1 MSIWNRLISR
11 FGPRA
16 DMLDFAPDATPSA
29 DEWLVAFTESF
40 MRRPDAA
47 HATNTLM
54 SGLRF
59 YTAEFVA
66 GVASLPSPETRQP
79 AIGGRR
85 HMLAVGTL
93 LVVSLML
100 VGCSDGLNGTSTPV
114 KPAPTENASIQEP
127 SSSTP
132 TNSLD
137 QPTPVQTLATVTQAH
152 VSVDVG
158 GKRQPISPFIYGM
171 SFAAD
176 DVMRDANLT
185 LNRIGGNGMSRYN
198 WTLGNATNA
207 GSDYYF
213 VNKPLSDDP
222 AANVPSGFADLTVKH
237 DKSAGVETLLTVP
250 MLGYVA
256 KDDND
261 ATRSTGVP
269 SEGAGP
275 VTPGSEAIAGYD
287 PKQNQQTTSI
297 RSYARKGSPFQDPP
311 NPNADVVY
319 QDEWIAHL
327 THTFGK
333 AVAGGVRFY
342 AMDNEP
348 DLWADST
355 HVDVH
360 PVRVGY
366 DEMLRLFQEYSSA
379 VKAVDPTAEVTGPV
393 LWGWTSYFFSALD
406 RGDDNF
412 ATAADRKAHGGM
424 PFIPWFLDGMR
435 KADAAKGQRTLDVLD
450 IHYYPQADGIS
461 SGKTDS
467 TDAALRLRST
477 RSLWDPSYKDESW
490 IATAEDPYIQL
501 IPRMK
506 GWIDQ
511 YYPGTK
517 LGISEWRWYA
527 EGTMNGA
534 LAMAD
539 VLGIYGREGV
549 YLACYWNDYGA
560 ELTVG
565 SPGLEAF
572 KMYRNYDGNKST
584 FGDVSVAA
592 KTAIDPDK
600 LSVYASEDTHTNQ
613 IKIIVLNKTPQEQ
626 IDTQI
631 GLQGGNFRGPAKVYQ
646 MSVNTDLTIKAMPDV
661 TLNGASL
668 NVSSPPS
675 SITLL
680 IIDKTQ

>member
-1 MSIWNRLISR
+1 
-11 FGPRA
+11 
-16 DMLDFAPDATPSA
+16 
-29 DEWLVAFTESF
+29 
-40 MRRPDAA
+40 
-47 HATNTLM
+47 
-54 SGLRF
+54 
-59 YTAEFVA
+59 
-66 GVASLPSPETRQP
+66 
-79 AIGGRR
+79 
-85 HMLAVGTL
+85 
-93 LVVSLML
+93 
-100 VGCSDGLNGTSTPV
+100 
-114 KPAPTENASIQEP
+114 
-127 SSSTP
+127 
-132 TNSLD
+132 
-137 QPTPVQTLATVTQAH
+137 
-152 VSVDVG
+152 
-158 GKRQPISPFIYGM
+158 M
-171 SFAAD
+171 SFAAN

-185 LNRIGGNGMSRYN
+185 LNRVGGNGISRYN

-213 VNKPLSDDP
+213 VNKFISEYSNDP
-222 AANVPSGFADLTVKH
+222 AAKLPSGFADLTVKH
-237 DKSAGVETLLTVP
+237 DKSAGMETLLTVP

-261 ATRSTGVP
+261 NTRSTGVP

-287 PKQNQQTTSI
+287 PKQNQQTTSVK
-297 RSYARKGSPFQDPP
+297 SYARKGSPFQDPP
-311 NPNADVVY
+311 DPNADAVY

-333 AVAGGVRFY
+333 AADGGVRFY
-342 AMDNEP
+342 SMDNEP

-366 DEMLRLFQEYSSA
+366 DDLLRLFQEYSSA

-424 PFIPWFLDGMR
+424 AFIPWFLDGMR
-435 KADAAKGQRTLDVLD
+435 KAEAAKGQRTLDVLD

-467 TDAALRLRST
+467 TNADLRLRST

-549 YLACYWNDYGA
+549 YLACYLNQYGA

-572 KMYRNYDGNKST
+572 KMYRNYDGNRGT
-584 FGDVSVAA
+584 FGDVSVSALSS
-592 KTAIDPDK
+592 IPEK
-600 LSVYASEDTHTNQ
+600 LTVFVSEDTKTHQ
-613 IKIIVLNKTPQEQ
+613 LKIMLLNKTPQEQ
-626 IDTQI
+626 METQI
-631 GLQGGNFRGPAKVYQ
+631 ELQGGDFGGAAKVYQ
-646 MSVNTDLTIKAMPDV
+646 MSDSTHLTIQAMPDV
-661 TLNGASL
+661 PVNGDGL
-668 NVSSPPS
+668 KVSVPPY

-680 IIDKTQ
+680 VIDKVR